1 MGRHG
6 VIAEI
11 DDDTDTFAMIKTPAK
26 SQVSPH
32 RFGTYI
38 TTYRIAAQESWRR
51 KLGTRARKFVR
62 EHPPL
67 AKLLRSARS
76 QLQHRKEQLRGL
88 FS

>member
-6 VIAEI
+6 VVEEI
-11 DDDTDTFAMIKTPAK
+11 GTETDTFALIKTPKK
-26 SQVSPH
+26 SQVDPH

-67 AKLLRSARS
+67 AKFLRSARS
-76 QLQHRKEQLRGL
+76 QLQHRTEQLRGL